1 MTEERKRSIDP
12 AALEMLERA
21 EGISTMF
28 SRADE
33 MKPCTFGAEGSCCRV
48 CAMGPC
54 RLGGKSKDGKEKRGV
69 CGATLATVAARNFAR
84 QVAVGSAAHSDH
96 GRSVTKTFLAA
107 AKGEAPG
114 YEIKDVPKLYAVAG
128 FMGIATEG
136 RTVQEIAIEVG
147 EKALVQFGK
156 QDDEPLA
163 FVKTATKKR
172 QEIWEKLN
180 VFPRGVDR
188 EVIELLHSSH
198 AGNDQDADHI
208 TTHLVR
214 ACLSDGWGGSM
225 IATHLQDIMFGTPK
239 PLTAEANLGVLKED
253 QVNIIVH
260 GHEPLLSEKIV
271 DAATDPQ
278 LIEYAKSK
286 GAKGINLSGIC
297 CTSNEVLMRRG
308 VSPAGNVLQAE
319 LAIMTG
325 VVDAMVVD
333 VQCVFQ
339 GLESITSMY
348 HTKLITTNE
357 RMRITG
363 ATHMQFEEHNAEA
376 NAHDIIKMAIDNYA
390 NRKGEIYIPQHKS
403 PLVAG
408 FSHEYIRYMLG
419 GKFRASF
426 RPLND
431 AIISGRIQGAAAIVG
446 CNNPRTVHDENIMY
460 LVKELIK
467 NDVLVVMTGCAGIAA
482 GKHGYMQPEMMEYAG
497 QGLREICEA
506 VGIPPVLHLGSCVD
520 NSRILTILTEIV
532 EEGGLGEDVSDL
544 PAIGLAPEWYSEKA
558 LTIAVYAVAS
568 GASVIFGGVGSPVS
582 GSEEVT
588 RLITEGWEEKFGAR
602 FDFISDKEEIL
613 KAVLDHIK
621 KKRQALGIDTQKERV
636 LFDMDMRRELS
647 V

>member
-1 MTEERKRSIDP
+1 MAEERKRSIDP
-12 AALEMLERA
+12 AALEMLARA

-33 MKPCTFGAEGSCCRV
+33 MKPCNFGVEGSCCRV

-54 RLGGKSKDGKEKRGV
+54 RLGTTKDGKEKRGV
-69 CGATLATVAARNFAR
+69 CGATLATVTARNFAR
-84 QVAVGSAAHSDH
+84 QVAVGSASHSDH
-96 GRSVTKTFLAA
+96 GRSVAKTFLAA

-114 YEIKDVPKLYAVAG
+114 YKIKDIDKLYQVAE
-128 FMGIATEG
+128 FMGVQTEG
-136 RTVQEIAIEVG
+136 RSIQEIAIDVG
-147 EKALVQFGK
+147 EKALNEFGK
-156 QDDEPLA
+156 QDDEPLM
-163 FVKTATKKR
+163 FVKYAPKKR
-172 QEIWEKLN
+172 QEIWEKYN

-188 EVIELLHSSH
+188 EVVELMHSSH
-198 AGNDQDADHI
+198 AGNDQDAEHI

-214 ACLSDGWGGSM
+214 ACLADGWGGSM
-225 IATHLQDIMFGTPK
+225 LATHLQDIMFGTPK

-253 QVNIIVH
+253 EVNIIVH

-271 DAATDPQ
+271 DAATDPEM
-278 LIEYAKSK
+278 IKYAESK
-286 GAKGINLSGIC
+286 GAKGINLGGIC
-297 CTSNEVLMRRG
+297 CTANEVLMRRG
-308 VSPAGNVLQAE
+308 VNPAGNVLQAE
-319 LAIMTG
+319 LAIETG

-339 GLESITSMY
+339 GLEAAAARH

-363 ATHMQFEEHNAEA
+363 ATHMQFEEHNAEE
-376 NAHDIIKMAIDNYA
+376 NARSIIKMAVDNFA
-390 NRKGEIYIPQHKS
+390 NRKGEIHIPKYKN

-460 LVKELIK
+460 LVKEFIK

-482 GKHGYMQPEMMEYAG
+482 GKHGYMQPEMMEEAG
-497 QGLREICEA
+497 PGLREICEA

-520 NSRILTILTEIV
+520 NSRVLTILTEIV
-532 EEGGLGEDVSDL
+532 NEGGLGEDISDL

-568 GASVIFGGVGSPVS
+568 GATVIFGGVGSPVGAS
-582 GSEEVT
+582 KETT
-588 RLITEGWEEKFGAR
+588 RLITEGYEEKFGAG
-602 FDFISDKEEIL
+602 FYFIKDKEEIF
-613 KAVLDHIK
+613 KASMEHIQ
-621 KKRQALGIDTQKERV
+621 KKRKALGIDTQQERV
-636 LFDMDMRRELS
+636 LFDMEMRRELS